1 MIVSYLFYGC
11 QHSVCFIAARG
22 GNSEYL
28 RKQKKKGNATVT
40 VKNTGVYA
48 NQKNRFAKTNGAVYS
63 KRVTIL

>member
-22 GNSEYL
+22 GNAEYL

-48 NQKNRFAKTNGAVYS
+48 NLKTALQKPTVRFIVKG
-63 KRVTIL
+63 